1 MAKSL
6 DEELQWLIDN
16 PAFDERPAS
25 ITEFLG
31 PEYLNIEAGVRPGVR
46 QALVD
51 IFGEESNGQS
61 IAQVQRSIFTG
72 AIGIG
77 KTTLAS
83 IALPYMCHWVLCLSD
98 PQGFFNLL
106 PGSRIAFMQ
115 MSTSED
121 QAKQV
126 LFGDIFARIN
136 HSPWFKKYPYD
147 PKFKN
152 QIRFSKDIWVV
163 PGDSAETTFEGYNI
177 LGGILDEIDSH
188 RVTPK
193 KDYAQSGYDTINS
206 RIESRFGKRGLLV
219 LIGQMKKSVG
229 FAARKYKEFRTDPE
243 AAVAKMAIWESFG
256 WDDPRY
262 HDGHGNRKS
271 FWYDPRRKGIVPR
284 VAIDMGAIST
294 TEHLIE
300 IPTEYQKSFENDPE
314 KALRDLAGIPPLVG
328 AAFIGMGDKIYEAR
342 DRWMARFPGCPSPV
356 GMALSTADFAEWFR
370 APDTL
375 PRAVHLD
382 IAYSSE
388 GDALGL
394 AMGHVP
400 EVKEIDGELRPV
412 IVFDFLLR
420 MRPLPGYQLILSDIR
435 QILYHLRDDLGFK
448 IEKIT
453 MDGFQS
459 TDMMQQLQKR
469 RFNVDYLSVDRQ
481 KLPYQDL
488 RDALYE
494 RRVEFPQYVTH
505 RRHGDVERIEIAI
518 DELSQLIDTGL
529 KIDHPE
535 GGSKDVAD
543 AMAGV
548 VNVLMG
554 DRKYRRGVSSSV
566 SPVDGQDQQPTGGSS
581 FASPFTTPSFSGFAV
596 PSLPVPGSLLR
607 GAPSLPD
614 YLRPPGNG

>member
-1 MAKSL
+1 VSKTL
-6 DEELQWLIDN
+6 EEELEWLQNN

-31 PEYLNIEAGVRPGVR
+31 PDYLNIEGGVRPGVR
-46 QALVD
+46 KALVD
-51 IFGEESNGQS
+51 IFGEESNGET
-61 IAQVQRSIFTG
+61 IARVQRAIMTG

-98 PQGFFNLL
+98 PQDFFDLL

-136 HSPWFKKYPYD
+136 HSPWFKKFPYD
-147 PKFKN
+147 SRFKN
-152 QIRFSKDIWVV
+152 QIRFPKDIWVV
-163 PGDSAETTFEGYNI
+163 PGDSSETTFEGYNI

-188 RVTPK
+188 KVTPK

-206 RIESRFGKRGLLV
+206 RIESRYGTKGLLI
-219 LIGQMKKSVG
+219 LIGQMKASLG
-229 FAARKYKEFRTDPE
+229 FAAKKYKEFKVDPD
-243 AAVAKMAIWESFG
+243 AAVARMSIWESFG
-256 WDDPRY
+256 WDDKRFN
-262 HDGHGNRKS
+262 DGHGNRKS
-271 FWYDPRRKGIVPR
+271 FWYDPRRKGIVPD
-284 VAIDMGAIST
+284 VSIKMGAVST

-300 IPTEYQKSFENDPE
+300 IPRTYMASFLNDPE

-328 AAFIGMGDKIYEAR
+328 AAFIGMGDRIYEAR
-342 DRWMARFPGCPSPV
+342 DRWNERFPGVGSPV
-356 GMALSTADFAEWFR
+356 RTTLSSADFESWFR

-375 PRAVHLD
+375 PRAAHLD
-382 IAYSSE
+382 IAYASD

-420 MRPLPGYQLILSDIR
+420 MRPMPGYQLILSDIR
-435 QILYHLRDDLGFK
+435 QIIYYLRDDLGFK
-448 IEKIT
+448 IEKVT

-469 RFNVDYLSVDRQ
+469 RVNAEYLSVDKK

-494 RRVEFPQYVTH
+494 RRVEFPQYITH
-505 RRHGDVERIEIAI
+505 RRHGDVERVEIAI
-518 DELSQLIDTGL
+518 EELSQLVDAGP
-529 KIDHPE
+529 KIDHPD

-548 VNVLMG
+548 VHTLMG
-554 DRKYRRGVSSSV
+554 DRKYRRGVSSV
-566 SPVDGQDQQPTGGSS
+566 SPVDGQEHPTGGSS
-581 FASPFTTPSFSGFAV
+581 FSGIFAPSPLSGLAV

-607 GAPSLPD
+607 GAPNLPD
-614 YLRPPGNG
+614 YLRPRNR